1 MFVTRG
7 RRGGRASGKGDT
19 MKKKAIYL
27 SFSVL
32 IWLCVWQYAAGSLD
46 KSVLLPYPKAVFRR
60 FISLLSDPAVAP
72 VWRTSLVH
80 IALGFALALLAGVVL
95 AIACRFGDFLSAL
108 LLPPLKLVKTVPV
121 VSFIILLLL
130 WVNPA
135 SISIVI
141 SFLIVLPVVFEN
153 VSRGIRETPES
164 MLAMA
169 KVYRIPWIRR
179 LRALYIPNAVP
190 YATAAVSTG
199 LSLCWKAGIAAEI
212 IGLSKD
218 SIGRQLYDAKL
229 YLDTESLFAWTVLIL
244 LISVLMEWAV
254 MVVFRAVA
262 VTLADPAMWYRG
274 TEVLRYIL
282 GIRASKTGSAPEGVE
297 EPAPEEPEADE
308 EHVPEIAAEYSPEN
322 TAAEPAETVSGNLS
336 ESAEEI
342 PTENTACAPVHADRG
357 GDLLLELRGV
367 SKNYNGRAV
376 LSDITLTVSRGEV
389 VLITGPSGSGKTTL
403 LRCLLGL
410 TEPDAGAIVM
420 PGGRPKAAAVFQED
434 RLCEGLSAWRNV
446 ALVLPGRASAHREGI
461 IRELASVGIRD
472 SVKRSVRDFSGGM
485 KRRTAWIR
493 ALCAESDLL
502 VLDEP
507 FTGLDRARI
516 GQLLRRLHRDAAD
529 KGVVIV
535 THNASEIDEIC
546 SIFENVKRV
555 SVEAGDIG

>member
-1 MFVTRG
+1 
-7 RRGGRASGKGDT
+7 

-60 FISLLSDPAVAP
+60 FISLLSDPAAAP
-72 VWRTSLVH
+72 VWRTSLAH

-95 AIACRFGDFLSAL
+95 AIACRFSDFLSAL

-141 SFLIVLPVVFEN
+141 SFLIVLPVVYEN

-244 LISVLMEWAV
+244 LISVLMEWIV

-262 VTLADPAMWYRG
+262 VSLADPAMWYRG
-274 TEVLRYIL
+274 TQVLRYIL
-282 GIRASKTGSAPEGVE
+282 GIRAAKTG
-297 EPAPEEPEADE
+297 PAPEEPESE
-308 EHVPEIAAEYSPEN
+308 ETFASEKPES
-322 TAAEPAETVSGNLS
+322 T
-336 ESAEEI
+336 EEI
-342 PTENTACAPVHADRG
+342 PVENTVRTPEHADRG

-367 SKNYNGRAV
+367 SKSYNGRAV
-376 LSDITLTVSRGEV
+376 LSNISLSVSRGEV
-389 VLITGPSGSGKTTL
+389 VLVTGPSGSGKTTL

-410 TEPDAGAIVM
+410 TEPDAGAIVT
-420 PGGRPKAAAVFQED
+420 PGGRLKTAAVFQED

-446 ALVLPGRASAHREGI
+446 ALVLPERASLHRERI
-461 IRELASVGIRD
+461 LRELASVGIRD

-529 KGVVIV
+529 KGIVIV

-546 SIFENVKRV
+546 GIFENVKRV
-555 SVEAGDIG
+555 SVETGDVG